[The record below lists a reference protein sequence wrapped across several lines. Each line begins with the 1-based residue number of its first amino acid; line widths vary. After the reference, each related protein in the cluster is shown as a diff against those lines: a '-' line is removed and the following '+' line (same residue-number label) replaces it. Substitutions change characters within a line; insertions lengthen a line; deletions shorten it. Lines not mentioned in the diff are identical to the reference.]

1 MKNII
6 SKHKIEIV
14 YIVVILL
21 VIIYGT
27 VTAHAE
33 VSSNIAEEPQIVIK
47 TDVNEETEP
56 ETTTPD
62 SVPKESEEEP
72 PKEVGEDVESETVD
86 KKVSENIADM
96 VINELLPEEQQQV
109 ENGDLSELIDIM
121 KTIVTLLFAE
131 IVGIGLLLGSVW
143 CGKAFRWLQ

>member
-21 VIIYGT
+21 LIIYGT

-33 VSSNIAEEPQIVIK
+33 VSSNIAEEPQIVI
-47 TDVNEETEP
+47 ETE
-56 ETTTPD
+56 
-62 SVPKESEEEP
+62 VNEEP
-72 PKEVGEDVESETVD
+72 PKEVVEDVESETVN
-86 KKVSENIADM
+86 KEVSENIADM
-96 VINELLPEEQQQV
+96 VVNELLPEEQQQV

-131 IVGIGLLLGSVW
+131 IVGIGLLFGSILSRE
-143 CGKAFRWLQ
+143 AFGWLK